1 MVSVKRI
8 YSDFKVFS
16 RGYLRNKFGLFFGL
30 IFPVILILIFGAI
43 FSGGST
49 GTTNVYAQNLD
60 TETLPTGQNL
70 GTNFLEALN
79 ESTTIQVITVDASE
93 NFSQY
98 LADHSA
104 SDGIVIPTN
113 FTANYITGHQLNLTV
128 YGIQLLAQVES

>member
-1 MVSVKRI
+1 
-8 YSDFKVFS
+8 
-16 RGYLRNKFGLFFGL
+16 
-30 IFPVILILIFGAI
+30 
-43 FSGGST
+43 
-49 GTTNVYAQNLD
+49 
-60 TETLPTGQNL
+60 
-70 GTNFLEALN
+70 
-79 ESTTIQVITVDASE
+79 VDASE